1 MIKNINWTDEMVSQ
15 LGTMTDKN
23 FADKYK
29 LKEGTVLAK
38 RNRMG
43 IKPFGYKY
51 KRLRWTKSQI
61 ALLGTDTDK
70 RIAKKL
76 GVTLLTVRKHRIARG
91 IPAYGQKNR
100 GRFLKY

>member
-1 MIKNINWTDEMVSQ
+1 MVKKINWTEDMVSE
-15 LGTMTDKN
+15 LGKMTDKT
-23 FADKYK
+23 FADKYG

-43 IKPFGYKY
+43 IHPFGYKY
-51 KRLRWTKSQI
+51 KRLRWVKSQV

-100 GRFLKY
+100 GRFLRY